1 MVGVKY
7 QLIIL
12 MTCMALC
19 VGVCSAAEP
28 PVADFTSDVR
38 IGVAPLTVQ
47 FADISS
53 GIESSPTTW
62 TWNFGDGGS
71 STIQNPKHTY
81 SIFGTYTVSVI
92 VTNSYGN
99 DSEIKTDYIVV
110 HNETDYYPT
119 GSMNFGVWLPFTDCY
134 LGEFITL
141 DESNGKVTINSVDM
155 IGTCINWLLAH
166 TAQFGVLIAS
176 LVVVTIVTLKTQSI
190 FALFL
195 SLSLILSNMYAPWCP
210 EEAKLLLW
218 VILAIALIGII
229 LKPIIRKI

>member
-1 MVGVKY
+1 MIAAGDSHSLVVTSTGAVNGWGDDWRG
-7 QLIIL
+7 QLPVPD
-12 MTCMALC
+12 ALA
-19 VGVCSAAEP
+19 S
-28 PVADFTSDVR
+28 
-38 IGVAPLTVQ
+38 
-47 FADISS
+47 IS
-53 GIESSPTTW
+53 GASSPPTW

-71 STIQNPKHTY
+71 STIQNPRHTY

-119 GSMNFGVWLPFTDCY
+119 GSMNFGVWLPFTDYY

-141 DESNGKVTINSVDM
+141 DESNGKVTINSVGM

-176 LVVVTIVTLKTQSI
+176 LAVVTIVTLKTQSI

-210 EEAKLLLW
+210 EEAKLMLW